1 MAMKPR
7 ERNLGILTGALVLLV
22 GFLYGGPAVSSLFGG
37 GATSESTLEEE
48 VQEKEEKAE
57 KARET
62 RRRLTR
68 WEHRSLP
75 SNREL
80 AKSVY
85 EDWLTALA
93 EEKLLK
99 FHMNSSRSR
108 SAREAYWQ
116 LSVIFDAEG
125 TMAHLVDFL
134 HVFYS
139 AGHLHR
145 IRQLGIVP
153 VEGTDPS
160 DPMMKLTFTVDAL
173 SLPGADR
180 KEKLFDAS
188 KVDAEEGKE
197 KTFPRPQLGSLA
209 AYGPALIER
218 NPFAVSPSPLAGD
231 DEYAT
236 VEETLLEVAAENGLL
251 KNDQISPDHTASIVK
266 KPPHGTLELNPDGSF
281 QYTPD
286 ENYFG
291 PDRFTYQVGGDRET
305 SEPATVTIAVSNTND
320 PPQAVDDERDCQ
332 QNQALEVSSRSG
344 LLADDGDLDPD
355 INIDP
360 GVDELVVTLVDGP
373 THGSLTLEPDGSF
386 EYTPAVDFLGE
397 DTFTYRVTDQSKI
410 TSDPATVTIT
420 VALPTEDEP
429 TGFEVLKHVYV
440 TGIVGRNETAQVWLH
455 NRITGEQHKK
465 SEGESLVIADT
476 KVTILRIG
484 DREVEID
491 LDGQSRAV
499 AKGESLIEDLPVAEE
514 ETPEETDPAEDEPM
528 DDEGP

>member
-7 ERNLGILTGALVLLV
+7 ERNLAVLTGALVLLV
-22 GFLYGGPAVSSLFGG
+22 GGLYGGPAVSSLFGG
-37 GATSESTLEEE
+37 GATSESKLEEE

-62 RRRLTR
+62 RSRLAR

-85 EDWLTALA
+85 EDWLTSLA
-93 EEKLLK
+93 EEKLLN

-125 TMAHLVDFL
+125 TMAHLTDFL
-134 HVFYS
+134 HAFYS

-188 KVDAEEGKE
+188 KADAEEGI
-197 KTFPRPQLGSLA
+197 PRPQLGALA

-218 NPFAVSPSPLAGD
+218 NPFAISPLPLAGD

-236 VEETLLEVAAENGLL
+236 VEETLLQVDAENGLL

-291 PDRFTYQVGGDRET
+291 NERFTYQVGGDRET

-320 PPQAVDDERDCQ
+320 PPQAVDDERDCL
-332 QNQALEVSSRSG
+332 QNETLEVSSSRG
-344 LLADDGDLDPD
+344 LLADDEDLDPD
-355 INIDP
+355 VNMDP
-360 GVDELVVTLVDGP
+360 GADALVVELVEGP
-373 THGSLTLEPDGSF
+373 THGSLTLELDGSF
-386 EYTPAVDFLGE
+386 EYTPTTDFLGE
-397 DTFTYRVTDQSKI
+397 DAFTYRVIDESK
-410 TSDPATVTIT
+410 TASDPATVTIT

-429 TGFEVLKHVYV
+429 TGFEVLKHVHV

-455 NRITGEQHKK
+455 NRITGELHKK
-465 SEGESLVIADT
+465 SQGESLVIADT
-476 KVTILRIG
+476 QVTILRIG

-499 AKGESLIEDLPVAEE
+499 AKGESLIEDLPVEE
-514 ETPEETDPAEDEPM
+514 EAPEGADPSDEGQPM
-528 DDEGP
+528 DDDGA